1 MKALKHVTV
10 SSGENSGDE
19 RALLRKEFED
29 EARKLAVRYT
39 KQIEELQTRLA
50 NYEGGLEE
58 GLESKE
64 QQAKVSSSSAQDT
77 NKLLREVATLKARLN
92 ASKKENRELRKT
104 NVELEVKVDSL
115 ETKLAGFRKG
125 TTCWYENVTFSCFL
139 YCHSKLQEY
148 HSSYRDQENHSK
160 IQFARMRTHSQR
172 SNTDTSSSSSS
183 SASSTSSSSDELRQI
198 FDKIDTEKK
207 GSLSMQQTIEIVHK
221 LEMNLKE
228 KDMLDVISDGEE
240 SSNSVSFEQ
249 FKKMIKLS
257 GKSIAEIQRTYS
269 LDGV

>member
-50 NYEGGLEE
+50 KYEGGLDDG

-64 QQAKVSSSSAQDT
+64 EQAKVSSSSSSQDT

-92 ASKKENRELRKT
+92 TSKKENKELRKA
-104 NVELEVKVDSL
+104 NVELEVKVNSL

-125 TTCWYENVTFSCFL
+125 PS
-139 YCHSKLQEY
+139 
-148 HSSYRDQENHSK
+148 
-160 IQFARMRTHSQR
+160 A
-172 SNTDTSSSSSS
+172 SSSSS
-183 SASSTSSSSDELRQI
+183 SSSSDELRQI

-207 GSLSMQQTIEIVHK
+207 GSLSTQQTIEMVHT
-221 LEMNLKE
+221 LELNLKE
-228 KDMLDVISDGEE
+228 EDMLEVISDGE
-240 SSNSVSFEQ
+240 SRNSVSFEQ

-257 GKSIAEIQRTYS
+257 GKSIAEIQRTYGTS
-269 LDGV
+269 N